1 MSSKILSAGD
11 FIEARCTRCRTLM
24 NHTIIAMVGDRVAR
38 VQCNTCGGMHN
49 YREEKAAKTPAART
63 TGPKTPA
70 TPRAGRKDPGAADR
84 DAWAAMRPNLHR
96 EKAKAYDMNGSYKVK
111 DLVEH
116 PLFGLGVVMRVEAN
130 KAEILFEGGKKLLR
144 CQ

>member
-1 MSSKILSAGD
+1 
-11 FIEARCTRCRTLM
+11 
-24 NHTIIAMVGDRVAR
+24 
-38 VQCNTCGGMHN
+38 
-49 YREEKAAKTPAART
+49 
-63 TGPKTPA
+63 
-70 TPRAGRKDPGAADR
+70 
-84 DAWAAMRPNLHR
+84 
-96 EKAKAYDMNGSYKVK
+96 MNGSYKVK